1 MAASGSTARRS
12 AARNPAAEV
21 KHPVIFEITNCC
33 KNAVIAA
40 ILHDCKNCKIAEIAA
55 MTATFAVQNSL
66 YIIA

>member
-1 MAASGSTARRS
+1 L

-21 KHPVIFEITNCC
+21 KHSVISAITSCC
-33 KNAVIAA
+33 KNAEIAA
-40 ILHDCKNCKIAEIAA
+40 ILHDSKNCKIAEIAA